1 LDLSKSA
8 PVRDAAIRRLQD
20 WLTPLIQANWSV
32 NWPHG
37 MEAAVQ
43 RSPTTG
49 LQVLTSGFIQH
60 VTNFDNWSVGGAF
73 LDVFPELA
81 GQIRIFDP

>member
-1 LDLSKSA
+1 
-8 PVRDAAIRRLQD
+8 
-20 WLTPLIQANWSV
+20 
-32 NWPHG
+32 
-37 MEAAVQ
+37 VQ